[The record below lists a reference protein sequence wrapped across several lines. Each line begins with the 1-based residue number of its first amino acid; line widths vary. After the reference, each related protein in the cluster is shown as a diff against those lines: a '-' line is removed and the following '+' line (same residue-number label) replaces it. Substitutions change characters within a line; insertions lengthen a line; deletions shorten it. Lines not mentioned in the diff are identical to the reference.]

1 MFLCIVLLLY
11 PMFCII
17 FIYCIFFLI
26 TALVFQQYVKN
37 LAERSI
43 AYLNV
48 DLALE
53 GKILQL

>member
-1 MFLCIVLLLY
+1 MYCVVVVSDVLHNIYLLY
-11 PMFCII
+11 
-17 FIYCIFFLI
+17 FFLI